1 MRQAHAIQVIYS
13 DGLIEKIDSGIII
26 AETQDGMFY
35 EAMNILPD
43 KQLLLVAISL
53 HSMLKE
59 LNLEDDEWD
68 FPKEVLNFIRQ
79 LMNPI
84 EEVQTNTKQKVE
96 LQ

>member
-1 MRQAHAIQVIYS
+1 MRQAHGIQIIYS

-26 AETQDGMFY
+26 AETPEGMFY

-43 KQLLLVAISL
+43 KQLLVVAIAL
-53 HSMLKE
+53 HSMLKD
-59 LNLEDDEWD
+59 LEIDDEEFT
-68 FPKEVLNFIRQ
+68 FPNEVLQFIRQ

-84 EEVQTNTKQKVE
+84 EEVQQTKQKVE

>member
-1 MRQAHAIQVIYS
+1 MRQAHAVKIVYS
-13 DGLIEKIDSGIII
+13 DGLIEDIQSAIII
-26 AETQDGMFY
+26 AETEEGMFY

-43 KQLLLVAISL
+43 KQLLIVSIAL

-59 LNLEDDEWD
+59 LNIDDEEWT

-84 EEVQTNTKQKVE
+84 EEIQQNKTKVE